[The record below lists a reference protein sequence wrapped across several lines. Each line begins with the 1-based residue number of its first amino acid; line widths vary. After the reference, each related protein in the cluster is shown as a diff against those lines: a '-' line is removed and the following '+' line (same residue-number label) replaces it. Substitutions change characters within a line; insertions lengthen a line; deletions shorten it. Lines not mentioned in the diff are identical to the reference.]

1 VAVSVESSVHARAAD
16 IVGDLRNSSAGPYM
30 DFGNVVTVMFGLPA
44 LLGFT
49 LLVSFRHHI
58 QKVKTTHPIYRNEKT
73 LPAPDAGKMRTP
85 RVGLPSCDPENR

>member
-1 VAVSVESSVHARAAD
+1 MAVSVESSVHARAAD

-49 LLVSFRHHI
+49 LLVSFQHHI
-58 QKVKTTHPIYRNEKT
+58 QKVKTMYSSSRLDRKS
-73 LPAPDAGKMRTP
+73 
-85 RVGLPSCDPENR
+85 VV